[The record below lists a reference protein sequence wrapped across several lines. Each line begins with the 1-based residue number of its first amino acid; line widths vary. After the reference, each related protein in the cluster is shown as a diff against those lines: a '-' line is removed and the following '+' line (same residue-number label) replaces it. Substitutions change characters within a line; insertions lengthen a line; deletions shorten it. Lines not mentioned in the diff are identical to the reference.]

1 MIKKNLKTLIITT
14 VIILLPM
21 IAGMFIW
28 SELPDKIPMHWN
40 IKGEVDGW
48 SSKAFA
54 VFGMPLVFA
63 AVQWVCVFFMSVDP
77 KNKNYSDKMK
87 RLAFMIIPILS
98 IGISVAIYASALG
111 TKVLMDA
118 IVPLI
123 LGFVFVVIGNY
134 LPKCKQNYTI
144 GIKIPWTLNDEENW
158 NKTHR
163 LAGWVWVIGGVI
175 TMLFALLR
183 FVLITLIAPLFMALI
198 PVCYSYIL
206 YKKTVKK
213 ESDDENNE

>member
-1 MIKKNLKTLIITT
+1 
-14 VIILLPM
+14 
-21 IAGMFIW
+21 
-28 SELPDKIPMHWN
+28 
-40 IKGEVDGW
+40 
-48 SSKAFA
+48 
-54 VFGMPLVFA
+54 
-63 AVQWVCVFFMSVDP
+63 
-77 KNKNYSDKMK
+77 MK

-111 TKVLMDA
+111 TEVLMDA

-163 LAGWVWVIGGVI
+163 LAGWVWVIGGII